1 MRSPQYTDHHTHR
14 NNSDRKKDTS
24 KIKSKKSQKQTDVPI
39 DAKVARMI
47 RESSSSL
54 LDLRSPRSSPDDPG
68 IVIREL
74 DSSPGVVERRR
85 YPRQILKSIHNAMFI
100 AQHIDNEDDFD
111 TSELNITTHFS
122 HEPELLAPPQN
133 PMNLKLFLINLDM
146 DQKVSKNNTEPSILR
161 ALALEILNILYPK
174 PEWLRI
180 FTD

>member
-14 NNSDRKKDTS
+14 HNSDRKKETS

-54 LDLRSPRSSPDDPG
+54 LDLRSPRSSIDDPG

-111 TSELNITTHFS
+111 TVSAKSF
-122 HEPELLAPPQN
+122 
-133 PMNLKLFLINLDM
+133 LFLKKIV
-146 DQKVSKNNTEPSILR
+146 Q
-161 ALALEILNILYPK
+161 
-174 PEWLRI
+174 
-180 FTD
+180 